1 MRLWVMSDLH
11 LDFLPLPLPLT
22 IPDADICVVAGDV
35 LTKGVV
41 PSLGWVAENIAP
53 HMPVVFV
60 AGNHEFY
67 DAAFNDSILAGKA
80 LAAGIDNLHFL
91 DGEVLELD
99 GVRFVGG
106 SLWTDF
112 CLHDWQESAMAEARN
127 RMNDYKK
134 IKFSKKPFRKFLPF
148 QSVHKH
154 RHDRNAIE
162 AAIAEERN
170 GPLVVVTHHAPSE
183 RSLPTAE
190 RGTLI
195 AAAYASNL
203 TSLIEAGKPDLWIHG
218 HIHHHSDYMIGKT
231 RVLAN
236 PRGYPGQDT
245 FENFDPAFVAEV

>member
-1 MRLWVMSDLH
+1 MRIWVMSDLH
-11 LDFLPLPLPLT
+11 LEFAALPFPLK
-22 IPDADICVVAGDV
+22 IPQADVCVVAGDV

-41 PSLGWVAENIAP
+41 PSLQWITANITS

-67 DAAFNDSILAGKA
+67 DAAFGDSILTGKA
-80 LAAGIDNLHFL
+80 FAAGINELHFL
-91 DGEVLELD
+91 DGETVEIN
-99 GVRFVGG
+99 GVRFAGG

-112 CLHDWQESAMAEARN
+112 DLNGWQESAMTEAKL
-127 RMNDYKK
+127 RMNDYRK
-134 IKFSKKPFRKFLPF
+134 IKFSQKPFRKFLPF
-148 QSVHKH
+148 ETVQKH
-154 RHDRNAIE
+154 RHERDVIE
-162 AAIAEERN
+162 TAMAAPRG

-183 RSLPTAE
+183 RSLPSAE
-190 RGTLI
+190 RRTLI
-195 AAAYASNL
+195 AAAYASDL

-245 FENFDPAFVAEV
+245 FENFDPAFVVEV

>member
-1 MRLWVMSDLH
+1 MHLWVMSDLH
-11 LDFLPLPLPLT
+11 LEFTALPLPLK
-22 IPDADICVVAGDV
+22 IPEADICVLAGDV

-41 PSLGWVAENIAP
+41 PSLEWIAANIAP

-67 DAAFNDSILAGKA
+67 DAAFGDSIVAGKA
-80 LAAGIDNLHFL
+80 FAAGIENLHFL
-91 DGEVLELD
+91 DGEAVEID

-112 CLHDWQESAMAEARN
+112 DLNGWQESAMLEARN

-154 RHDRNAIE
+154 RQDRNTIE
-162 AAIAEERN
+162 TALAEERN
-170 GPLVVVTHHAPSE
+170 GPLVVVTHHAPSG

-203 TSLIEAGKPDLWIHG
+203 TGLIEAGKPDLWIHG
-218 HIHHHSDYMIGKT
+218 HIHHHSDYMIGET

-236 PRGYPGQDT
+236 PRGYPGQQT
-245 FENFDPAFVAEV
+245 FENFDPAFVVEV